1 MSEQPIR
8 LRIATYNTRDF
19 LDDRRAAARVV
30 RRIDPDVLCLQ
41 EVPRRVF
48 GARRVRSFAAECGL
62 FWPGAHRGSG
72 GTTIFLSERL
82 ELQATWHRRLSV
94 AVLMRTRGYAVA
106 QVRPPGRPP
115 LLVAS
120 VHLSLRAGERH
131 AHTKQIVREL
141 AAVRLDP
148 ARESGRRALHSP
160 RGDGPD
166 DQADAHRRGLQQP
179 VGEPTGRTVLA
190 GDLNELDTGLAW
202 RHVGSRMR
210 LVSPSEP
217 TYPARR
223 PRTVLDVIFASP
235 DLTVLPHAP
244 VDLGEED
251 VRAASDHRPV
261 WADLLV

>member
-1 MSEQPIR
+1 MSGQPVR

-48 GARRVRSFAAECGL
+48 GARRVQSFAAECGL
-62 FWPGAHRGSG
+62 RWPGAHRGSG
-72 GTTIFLSERL
+72 GTTIFLSERV
-82 ELQATWHRRLSV
+82 ELQASWHRRLSV

-131 AHTKQIVREL
+131 AHSKQIVREL
-141 AAVRLDP
+141 AAVRLEP
-148 ARESGRRALHSP
+148 ARESGCPALHP
-160 RGDGPD
+160 PHD
-166 DQADAHRRGLQQP
+166 
-179 VGEPTGRTVLA
+179 RTVLA
-190 GDLNELDTGLAW
+190 GDLNELDTGMAW
-202 RHVGSRMR
+202 RHVGSHLR
-210 LVSPSEP
+210 LVSPGEP

-223 PRTVLDVIFASP
+223 PRTLLDVIFASP
-235 DLTVLPHAP
+235 DLTVLPRAA
-244 VDLGEED
+244 VDLGEKD
-251 VRAASDHRPV
+251 VLAASDHRPV
-261 WADLLV
+261 WVDLLV